1 MEEIH
6 DKMTFKHDISVFG
19 ACGHVGLPL
28 SLSFADIGMSVIG
41 VDINRESIKKV
52 QNREMP
58 FYEEGAQE
66 ILEKAIEN
74 GKFELTHDASACKD
88 TKYIIIVPGTP
99 VDKDLNTDL
108 SHVTSVMN
116 SIIPHLREGHVII
129 FRSTLAPKTTDYL
142 KNYIELN
149 SKFTIGKHIFLA
161 YAPERIL
168 QGKAIREI
176 KTLPQII
183 GVDDDASFN
192 ESKALFRKL
201 GVKTIRL
208 NYVEAELAKLFT
220 NSYRYANFALANEYF
235 IISKFL
241 GGNIYNIINAV
252 NEDYPRA
259 NIPKPGFAKGPCLG
273 KDTWLLLNSLPNMST
288 FNGLVSTAYRVN
300 DGLPALIIDSV
311 RQATDLKNKKVLVL
325 GLTFKRDCDDTRDSL
340 SLKLVHLL
348 KNEFVHVIT
357 HDPYVD
363 KKDINEAIK
372 SADVIII
379 ATNHSYYEGIDLP
392 KIANKATIIV
402 DIWNLT
408 KKNSYLYVI

>member
-1 MEEIH
+1 
-6 DKMTFKHDISVFG
+6 
-19 ACGHVGLPL
+19 
-28 SLSFADIGMSVIG
+28 
-41 VDINRESIKKV
+41 
-52 QNREMP
+52 
-58 FYEEGAQE
+58 
-66 ILEKAIEN
+66 
-74 GKFELTHDASACKD
+74 
-88 TKYIIIVPGTP
+88 
-99 VDKDLNTDL
+99 
-108 SHVTSVMN
+108 
-116 SIIPHLREGHVII
+116 
-129 FRSTLAPKTTDYL
+129 
-142 KNYIELN
+142 
-149 SKFTIGKHIFLA
+149 
-161 YAPERIL
+161 
-168 QGKAIREI
+168 
-176 KTLPQII
+176 
-183 GVDDDASFN
+183 
-192 ESKALFRKL
+192 
-201 GVKTIRL
+201 
-208 NYVEAELAKLFT
+208 
-220 NSYRYANFALANEYF
+220 
-235 IISKFL
+235 
-241 GGNIYNIINAV
+241 
-252 NEDYPRA
+252 
-259 NIPKPGFAKGPCLG
+259 
-273 KDTWLLLNSLPNMST
+273 MST